1 MKKITVISLV
11 VLMLALSVVPAFAKG
26 PGPANNGSATGTST
40 GTQVGFGVHNPY
52 ALSGT
57 ISGVDPHAH
66 TVTVSVACGNRL
78 VNPFIGQE
86 VTLQTTATTRL
97 LQRNP
102 DGTATPITFE
112 DLQIGQT
119 VSSHGSL
126 QNDTFTAIRVTV
138 GAELNCL
145 P

>member
-1 MKKITVISLV
+1 MKKLTVISLV
-11 VLMLALSVVPAFAKG
+11 ILMLALSVVPAFAKG
-26 PGPANNGSATGTST
+26 PGPANNGTANGSCI
-40 GTQVGFGVHNPY
+40 GTQTGVGIRNPF

-57 ISGVDPHAH
+57 ITSFDPQAH
-66 TVTVSVACGNRL
+66 TITVLVACGNRL
-78 VNPFIGQE
+78 VNPYIGQS
-86 VTLQTTATTRL
+86 VTLQTPATTRYL
-97 LQRNP
+97 LRNA
-102 DGTATPITFE
+102 DGTTTPITFE

-126 QNDTFTAIRVTV
+126 QNNTFTAIRITV